1 VLVADDDATHRSLML
16 DLLTPLGFTV
26 MGAAGGADCLA
37 MAAQW
42 QPDLFLLDLAM
53 PDMTGWDLAARL
65 RTEAGMTAPIVIVS
79 ANARELEVAPREG
92 QPHDDVMAKPV
103 RLDLLLETIG
113 RLLALDWTRL
123 ATEPVVG
130 GRDSRVALTLPQLDE
145 LRELAAIG
153 YVRGIRLRLDAL
165 GEEVPG
171 LEPAIAPL
179 RAMIADYRLDAFVE
193 ALDAM
198 ARAED
203 AVGAA

>member
-1 VLVADDDATHRSLML
+1 
-16 DLLTPLGFTV
+16 
-26 MGAAGGADCLA
+26 

-42 QPDLFLLDLAM
+42 RPDLFLLDLAM

-65 RTEAGMTAPIVIVS
+65 RNEAGTVAPIVIVS
-79 ANARELEVAPREG
+79 ANARELESAPRAG

-113 RLLALDWTRL
+113 RLLEMEWTRL
-123 ATEPVVG
+123 ASEPVAG
-130 GRDSRVALTLPQLDE
+130 LREIGVALTAQQVDE

-171 LEPAIAPL
+171 LESALAPL
-179 RAMIADYRLDAFVE
+179 RAMIADYRLDAFVA

-198 ARAED
+198 ARVE
-203 AVGAA
+203 AA